1 MAVIDP
7 LLGTTVNGFALTNPF
22 LLASAP
28 PTASYDLIRRAFA
41 QGWGGAVTK
50 TIKPDSM
57 AVSDVS
63 PRFHVVKDGAGAVVG
78 FENIELVSKKDEA
91 YWEKTI
97 ADLKAE
103 FPDRMVIASLMGD
116 HHPATWR
123 NLARK
128 MEAAGADALE
138 LNFSCPH
145 GMPEKGVGAAIGQDP
160 AITAEITGWV
170 KSVARTPVIVKLTP
184 NVTDIRVPGRAAV
197 DAGADALAA
206 INTVESITGVDLDTM
221 QPFPLVGGG
230 QSTYGGYSGAGVKPL
245 GLKAVARLASASLGV
260 PIYGMGGIRT
270 WSDAAEYLAL
280 GASCVQVCTEAM
292 VNGFGI
298 VHGLNQGLAGF
309 LGAKGYPGPAA
320 IRGLALAHLTRHE
333 HLQRHT
339 LTQAM
344 VTNSDACVVCGKC
357 LVACRDGGY
366 QAITI
371 RSKQVVIDLDKCDGC
386 SLCSHVCP
394 HGVISMEQ
402 LSKEAPCY

>member
-1 MAVIDP
+1 MAVTDP
-7 LLGTTVNGFALTNPF
+7 ILGTTVNGFALTNPF

-28 PTASYDLIRRAFA
+28 PTASYELIRRAFV
-41 QGWGGAVTK
+41 QGWGGVVTK

-57 AVSDVS
+57 SVSDVS
-63 PRFHVVKDGAGAVVG
+63 PRFHVLKDGAGAVVG

-116 HHPATWR
+116 NHPATWR

-184 NVTDIRVPGRAAV
+184 NVTDIRVTGRAAV

-230 QSTYGGYSGAGVKPL
+230 QSTYGGYSGAGIKPL
-245 GLKAVARLASASLGV
+245 GLKAVARLASANLGV

-298 VHGLNQGLAGF
+298 VHGFNKGLAEF
-309 LGAKGYPGPAA
+309 LGAKGYAGPEA
-320 IRGLALAHLTRHE
+320 IRGLALAKLSRHE

-344 VTNSDACVVCGKC
+344 VTNADACVVCGKC

-371 RSKQVVIDLDKCDGC
+371 RNKQVVIDLDKCDGC

-394 HGVISMEQ
+394 HGVLSMEQ
-402 LSKEAPCY
+402 LTPVL